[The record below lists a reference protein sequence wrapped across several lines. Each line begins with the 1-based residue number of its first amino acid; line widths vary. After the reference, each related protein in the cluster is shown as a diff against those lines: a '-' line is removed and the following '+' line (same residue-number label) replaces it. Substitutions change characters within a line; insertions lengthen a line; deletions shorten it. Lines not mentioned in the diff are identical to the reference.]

1 MRKKKQKLTN
11 DYANDG
17 NCKKKKFAVAFTKFS
32 LKTRQV
38 GTFVSLVWNT
48 TNKKK
53 ILEPPCSTFLIYIL
67 YIFVFVMYI
76 STTMAKKKK
85 NQLLARGVS
94 DL

>member
-38 GTFVSLVWNT
+38 GTLC
-48 TNKKK
+48 
-53 ILEPPCSTFLIYIL
+53 L
-67 YIFVFVMYI
+67 
-76 STTMAKKKK
+76 
-85 NQLLARGVS
+85 
-94 DL
+94 